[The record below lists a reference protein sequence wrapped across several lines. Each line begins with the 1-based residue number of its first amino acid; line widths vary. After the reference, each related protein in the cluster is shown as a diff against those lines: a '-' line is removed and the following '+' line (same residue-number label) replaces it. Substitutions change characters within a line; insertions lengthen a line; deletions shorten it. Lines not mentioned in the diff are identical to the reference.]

1 MAKKVYEVGSDTL
14 PQVIWTLPVEKFKN
28 DNGKDE
34 YIISLPDKVR
44 KHLKLKE
51 GDSLFWGERENNIYE
66 VHKATKDELRDF
78 KVDISQESAI
88 RREKMERNRL

>member
-14 PQVIWTLPVEKFKN
+14 PQVIWTLPVEKVKN